1 MNPLITDSVY
11 LRVGNRRQFFFDD
24 LLLEQTQNLTRRFHS
39 PQPAGDRPVLGKDRP
54 WEHVLYFTCNT
65 WNVIRD
71 PKDGLFKCWY
81 EDWRIDDLSRAIS
94 WVRPSDGKLCVNLH
108 RACPSR
114 VLYAQSEDG
123 IAWEKPAVGIVA
135 EEGRSTNVVLGG
147 YEPVG
152 PAHCAYVLLDT
163 HETDP
168 SRRYKAIFENGASRE
183 ADDPIS
189 GTFRSA
195 YSSDGIHWKVHPE
208 PVRYGHCGSVAGDV
222 VTVSIDPESGIYRLN
237 GRHPGMGSSVVQD
250 MRNPTDGGWIAPSYP
265 HRFAQEGRRRIF
277 RMESSDM
284 IHWSTPT
291 PLVVPDYD
299 ADNIDDE
306 FYGMEQFRIGDDWL
320 GLLNVLH
327 NTENTMDVQL
337 TYSRNGKDFKRIRPG
352 QPWLAPGNEG
362 SWYPYMATVCSKPI
376 EVGDDLY
383 VYHGGANVHHDWW
396 MVGFHEGLEVAE
408 SGRLDRVNYA
418 LGLAKMKRDRF
429 VSLAAGPARTGIL
442 ATRPIFP
449 TGGGLV
455 VNLKCH
461 PGGRLQAAIADG
473 QGNVLPGFERQN
485 CRTVEADSVSCPLR
499 WRGQSRLPAERFL
512 KVQFFLQNA
521 ELFSFQF
528 VEEG

>member
-1 MNPLITDSVY
+1 MSSLISDSIY
-11 LRVGNRRQFFFDD
+11 LRVGSRRQFFFDD

-39 PQPAGDRPVLGKDRP
+39 PQPAGDLPVLVKDRP

-71 PKDGLFKCWY
+71 PEDGLFKCWY
-81 EDWRIDDLSRAIS
+81 EDWQIDDLSRAKS
-94 WVRPSDGKLCVNLH
+94 WIRPSDRKLCLDLH
-108 RACPSR
+108 RSCPSR
-114 VLYAQSEDG
+114 VLYAQSGDG
-123 IAWEKPAVGIVA
+123 IAWKKPALGIVT
-135 EEGRSTNVVLGG
+135 EQGHSTNVVLGG

-152 PAHCAYVLLDT
+152 PAHCTYVLLDT
-163 HETDP
+163 LETDP
-168 SRRYKAIFENGASRE
+168 SRRYKAIFENRASPE
-183 ADDPIS
+183 AEDPS
-189 GTFRSA
+189 GGSFRSA
-195 YSSDGIHWKVHPE
+195 FSSDGIHWTVHSE

-222 VTVSIDPESGIYRLN
+222 VTVSIEPESGIYRLN
-237 GRHPGMGSSVVQD
+237 GRHPNMGSNVVQD

-265 HRFAQEGRRRIF
+265 HRFGQERRRRIF
-277 RMESSDM
+277 RMESRDM

-291 PLVVPDYD
+291 PLVVPDD
-299 ADNIDDE
+299 DTDNIDDE

-327 NTENTMDVQL
+327 NTDNTMDVQL
-337 TYSRNGKDFKRIRPG
+337 TWSRNGKDFRRVRPG
-352 QPWLAPGNEG
+352 QPWLSPGAEG

-396 MVGFHEGLEVAE
+396 MVGRHEGLEVAE
-408 SGRLDRVNYA
+408 SGRLEGVDYA

-442 ATRPIFP
+442 VTRPIFP
-449 TGGGLV
+449 TGGRLV
-455 VNLKCH
+455 LNLKCH
-461 PGGRLQAAIADG
+461 AGGRLEAAIADG

-485 CRTVEADSVSCPLR
+485 CRTLTADSVSCPLR
-499 WRGQSRLPAERFL
+499 WQGQSRLPAERFL
-512 KVQFFLQNA
+512 KLHFFLQNA

-528 VEEG
+528 VDED